1 MYQKDLKKFDI
12 RELKKL
18 ITSMKRGRDA
28 SQKCI
33 DIAEN
38 ARVTKKG
45 NIGAKSRGE
54 LKKTL
59 RFYERSINAAEVAKS
74 KIEGK

>member
-1 MYQKDLKKFDI
+1 MYQKDLKKFDV

-18 ITSMKRGRDA
+18 ITAMKRGRDA
-28 SQKCI
+28 SQKCL

-38 ARVTKKG
+38 ARMTRKG

-54 LKKTL
+54 LRKALK
-59 RFYERSINAAEVAKS
+59 FYERSINAAEIAKS
-74 KIEGK
+74 KIEKK